1 MSEGRNIYLNARKT
15 AGLTQERWAELLGI
29 SAEAVRQYESG
40 KILPAD
46 DIALTM
52 SEVTCKPIFCYWHL
66 QNKSRVAAA
75 ILPELDEKRLPEAVL
90 TLIDAIYDFADD
102 RVDREL
108 IDIARDGVISEDEK
122 ERFDRIVEK
131 IRTITSAAMVV
142 SCARMERKGE

>member
-1 MSEGRNIYLNARKT
+1 MPEGRNIYLNARKT

-90 TLIDAIYDFADD
+90 GLMVQVNAFQADGLRDLARIAADGHIDGEELPDYNAALAQLQALI
-102 RVDREL
+102 
-108 IDIARDGVISEDEK
+108 
-122 ERFDRIVEK
+122 
-131 IRTITSAAMVV
+131 SAALGLMY
-142 SCARMERKGE
+142 AKEA

>member
-1 MSEGRNIYLNARKT
+1 MPEGRNIYLNARKT

-29 SAEAVRQYESG
+29 STEAVRQYEAG

-90 TLIDAIYDFADD
+90 GLMVQVNAFQADGLRDLARIAADGHIDAE
-102 RVDREL
+102 EL
-108 IDIARDGVISEDEK
+108 PDYNGALAQLQGLI
-122 ERFDRIVEK
+122 
-131 IRTITSAAMVV
+131 SAALGLLY
-142 SCARMERKGE
+142 AKEDGA